1 MQKPEWLNGNVISLS
16 VTSFLSDF
24 GHEAVTVILPAFLAT
39 IGLGA
44 AALGLI
50 EGLSDAASSFTK
62 LGSGYYADKTGNKK
76 QISILGYFL
85 TGIFPIII
93 ATAVGFWQVLLG
105 RILGWFGRG
114 IRGPPRDAILTESVN
129 GNHLGKAFGLHRAGD
144 TLGSIAGPVLALL
157 ILPFV
162 NYREIMWY
170 SVIPGT
176 LAMIVFAIFVK
187 DKFAKRGDERQQLD
201 EKQRQRFSFFSGIK
215 NMPKSF
221 KGFLVGVGIFGISDF
236 SHTLL
241 ILYATT
247 TLTPQVGLVQAS
259 ALAASFYIIRNV
271 VYAAASFPIGYLGD
285 VLGKKR
291 ILVIGYLLATLM
303 FVGFIF
309 LQPSVWTFVALF
321 SVAGLYIATED
332 ALEGA
337 IAGSILK
344 DESRNTGFGLLGT
357 VNGIGDLVSSAVVGI
372 LWTVLAPSYGFLFA
386 AIVSVVGAVVLA
398 IMKVK

>member
-1 MQKPEWLNGNVISLS
+1 MQKPEWLNRNVVSLS

-50 EGLSDAASSFTK
+50 EGLSDASSSFTK

-93 ATAVGFWQVLLG
+93 ATAFGFWQVLLG

-144 TLGSIAGPVLALL
+144 TLGSIAGPALALL
-157 ILPFV
+157 VLPFV

-176 LAMIVFAIFVK
+176 LAMIIFALFVK
-187 DKFAKRGDERQQLD
+187 DKFAKRGEGHLQQQ
-201 EKQRQRFSFFSGIK
+201 EFKFFSGVK

-221 KGFLVGVGIFGISDF
+221 KRFMVGVGIFGVSDF

-247 TLTPQVGLVQAS
+247 TLTPEVGPIQAS
-259 ALAASFYIIRNV
+259 VLAAFFYIIRNV
-271 VYAAASFPIGYLGD
+271 VYAAASFPVGYLGD

-309 LQPSVWTFVALF
+309 LQPSMWTFIILF
-321 SVAGLYIATED
+321 SIAGLYIATED

-372 LWTVLAPSYGFLFA
+372 LWTVLAPFYGFSFA
-386 AIVSVVGAVVLA
+386 AIVSVVGAGVLA
-398 IMKVK
+398 LMKVK

>member
-1 MQKPEWLNGNVISLS
+1 MQKPEWLNRNVISLS

-50 EGLSDAASSFTK
+50 EGFSDAASSFTK
-62 LGSGYYADKTGNKK
+62 LGAGYYADKTGKKK
-76 QISILGYFL
+76 QISVVGYLL
-85 TGIFPIII
+85 TGIFPIIV
-93 ATAVGFWQVLLG
+93 ATAFGFWQVLLG
-105 RILGWFGRG
+105 RVLGWFGRG
-114 IRGPPRDAILTESVN
+114 IRGPPRDAILTESVKD
-129 GNHLGKAFGLHRAGD
+129 NHLGKAFGLHRAGD
-144 TLGSIAGPVLALL
+144 TLGSIAGPAVALL

-170 SVIPGT
+170 SIIPGI
-176 LAMIVFAIFVK
+176 LAMIIFALFVK
-187 DKFAKRGDERQQLD
+187 DKFARRGEGHLRDHQQF
-201 EKQRQRFSFFSGIK
+201 KFFSGIK
-215 NMPKSF
+215 NMPRPF

-259 ALAASFYIIRNV
+259 ALAAFFYIIRNI
-271 VYAAASFPIGYLGD
+271 VYAASSFPVGYLGD
-285 VLGKKR
+285 ILGKKR
-291 ILVIGYLLATLM
+291 ILVAGYLLATLM
-303 FVGFIF
+303 FVGFIV
-309 LQPSVWTFVALF
+309 LQPSVWTFIALF

-337 IAGSILK
+337 IAGGMLK
-344 DESRNTGFGLLGT
+344 DESRNTGFGVLGT
-357 VNGIGDLVSSAVVGI
+357 VNGIGDLISSAVVGM
-372 LWTVLAPSYGFLFA
+372 LWTILAPFYGFLFA
-386 AIVSVVGAVVLA
+386 AIVSVAGAAVLA